1 MKQFSSSIS
10 SSSSS
15 SSSLPYSGLGSG
27 KTTSKQSSSGSTIID
42 TGMYLRDWRKALRS
56 PPSYRIGNRTIR
68 LQVHFTWVLAI
79 LCAFL
84 LLVLYISS
92 SPSPLISDAPPPT
105 NSFLRSSVIAYNH
118 TYPLTSPIISSGIY
132 SFRIGIIADLDT
144 SSALKKNQWGS
155 YYLKGYLSFIPSK
168 RSVTVSWDDGDPK
181 ALQSGFSLKGRG
193 MELSE
198 LVVFNGKLL
207 TFDDRTGLVYEIEG
221 EKVLPWV
228 LLMDGDG
235 RTTKGFKSEWATV
248 KDQVLY
254 VGSMGKEWTT
264 SAGDFETNDPMY
276 VKAVT
281 VHGEVYHL
289 NWINN
294 YKAIRKSIGIE
305 WPGYMIHESG
315 AWSEVHRRWFFLP
328 RRCSRERYNETRDEH
343 MGCNFLISSDETFQ
357 SIRAIELKRNV
368 VPSTHGYSSFKFLP
382 TSNDEIIVALSTEE
396 LNGKTS
402 SFISA
407 FTIEGEQLMVETRI
421 HTEYKYEGLE
431 FI

>member
-1 MKQFSSSIS
+1 MKQFSSSI
-10 SSSSS
+10 SS

-27 KTTSKQSSSGSTIID
+27 KPTSKQSSSGSTIID

-105 NSFLRSSVIAYNH
+105 NSFLRSSAIVYNH

>member
-1 MKQFSSSIS
+1 MKQFNGSIS
-10 SSSSS
+10 LSSS
-15 SSSLPYSGLGSG
+15 SSSLPFTSLGSG
-27 KTTSKQSSSGSTIID
+27 KTTSNQLSGTIID

-68 LQVHFTWVLAI
+68 LQVHFTWVLAT

-92 SPSPLISDAPPPT
+92 SPSSLVSDGLAS
-105 NSFLRSSVIAYNH
+105 NSIQQRSTIVYNH
-118 TYPLTSPIISSGIY
+118 TYPLTSPIVSSGIY

-144 SSALKKNQWGS
+144 NSALNKNQWGS
-155 YYLKGYLSFIPSK
+155 FYLKGYLSFIPSK
-168 RSVTVSWDDGDPK
+168 RSITVSWDDGEPK

-221 EKVLPWV
+221 EKVVPWV

-235 RTTKGFKSEWATV
+235 HTSKGFKSEWATV
-248 KDQVLY
+248 KDQMLY

-264 SAGDFETNDPMY
+264 SAGDFETHDPMY

-315 AWSEVHRRWFFLP
+315 VWSEVHRRWFFLP
-328 RRCSRERYNETRDEH
+328 RRCSRDRYNETRDEH
-343 MGCNFLISSDETFQ
+343 MGCHFLISSDETFQ
-357 SIRAIELKRNV
+357 SVRAIELPRNN

-407 FTIEGEQLMVETRI
+407 FTVEGEQLMLETRI
-421 HTEYKYEGLE
+421 NTAYKYEGLE

>member
-15 SSSLPYSGLGSG
+15 TLPYTGLGSG
-27 KTTSKQSSSGSTIID
+27 KSTSKQSSSSTIID

-68 LQVHFTWVLAI
+68 LQVHFTWVLAT

-92 SPSPLISDAPPPT
+92 SPSALISDPPPSSS
-105 NSFLRSSVIAYNH
+105 SFLRNTAIVYNH

-168 RSVTVSWDDGDPK
+168 RSLTVSWDDGEPK
-181 ALQSGFSLKGRG
+181 AVQSGFSLKGRG

-221 EKVLPWV
+221 DKVLPWV

-315 AWSEVHRRWFFLP
+315 AWSDVHRRWFFLP

-357 SIRAIELKRNV
+357 NIRAIELKRND

>member
-1 MKQFSSSIS
+1 MKQFSNSIAS

-15 SSSLPYSGLGSG
+15 SVPYTSLGSG
-27 KTTSKQSSSGSTIID
+27 KTTSKQSSGSTIID

-92 SPSPLISDAPPPT
+92 SPAPLISDAPAPT
-105 NSFLRSSVIAYNH
+105 NSFLRNSVIVYNH

-144 SSALKKNQWGS
+144 SSALKKNQWAS

-168 RSVTVSWDDGDPK
+168 RSLTVSWDDGEPK

-207 TFDDRTGLVYEIEG
+207 TFDDRTGLVYEIDG

-289 NWINN
+289 NWVNN

-357 SIRAIELKRNV
+357 SIRAIELRRNN

-382 TSNDEIIVALSTEE
+382 TSNDEIIVALGTEE

-421 HTEYKYEGLE
+421 NTEYKYEGLE

>member
-1 MKQFSSSIS
+1 MKQFSSSIA

-15 SSSLPYSGLGSG
+15 SSSLPYTSLGSG
-27 KTTSKQSSSGSTIID
+27 KTTSKQSSGSTIID

-92 SPSPLISDAPPPT
+92 SPSPLISDAPAPT
-105 NSFLRSSVIAYNH
+105 NSFLRNSVIVYNH

-168 RSVTVSWDDGDPK
+168 RSLTVSWDDGEPK

-207 TFDDRTGLVYEIEG
+207 SFDDRTGLVYEIEG

-235 RTTKGFKSEWATV
+235 RTTKGFKAEWATV

-289 NWINN
+289 NWVNN

-357 SIRAIELKRNV
+357 SIRAIELRRNN

-382 TSNDEIIVALSTEE
+382 TSNDEIIVALATEE

-421 HTEYKYEGLE
+421 NTEYKYEGLE

>member
-1 MKQFSSSIS
+1 MKQFASNSNL
-10 SSSSS
+10 SSS
-15 SSSLPYSGLGSG
+15 SSSLPYTSLGSG

-92 SPSPLISDAPPPT
+92 SPSSSLISDAPSS
-105 NSFLRSSVIAYNH
+105 NSFLRNSVIVYNH

-144 SSALKKNQWGS
+144 NSAVKKNQWGS

-168 RSVTVSWDDGDPK
+168 RSITVSWDDGEPK

-228 LLMDGDG
+228 LLIDGDG

-281 VHGEVYHL
+281 IHGEVYHL

-294 YKAIRKSIGIE
+294 YKAIRKAIGIE

-357 SIRAIELKRNV
+357 GVRAIELKRND

-407 FTIEGEQLMVETRI
+407 FTIEGEPLMVETRI

>member
-1 MKQFSSSIS
+1 MKQQFSSSV
-10 SSSSS
+10 S
-15 SSSLPYSGLGSG
+15 SSSLLYTSLGSG
-27 KTTSKQSSSGSTIID
+27 KTSEPKPSKQSGSTIID

-79 LCAFL
+79 LCTFL
-84 LLVLYISS
+84 LFVLFISS
-92 SPSPLISDAPPPT
+92 HPSSLVADVPT
-105 NSFLRSSVIAYNH
+105 SNSFLRSTAIVYNR

-144 SSALKKNQWGS
+144 NSALNKNQWGS
-155 YYLKGYLSFIPSK
+155 FYQKGYLSFIPSK
-168 RSVTVSWDDGDPK
+168 RSVTVSWDEGDPK

-207 TFDDRTGLVYEIEG
+207 TFDDRTGLVYDIEG
-221 EKVLPWV
+221 EKVFPWV

-235 RTTKGFKSEWATV
+235 RTPKGFKSEWATV

-264 SAGDFETNDPMY
+264 STGDFESNDPMY

-289 NWINN
+289 NWMNN
-294 YKAIRKSIGIE
+294 FKAIRKSIGIE
-305 WPGYMIHESG
+305 FPGYMIHESG
-315 AWSEVHRRWFFLP
+315 AWSDVHRRWFFLP

-343 MGCNFLISSDETFQ
+343 MGCSFLISSDESFQ
-357 SIRAIELKRNV
+357 NIRAIELKRND

-407 FTIEGEQLMVETRI
+407 FTIEGEQLLSETRI
-421 HTEYKYEGLE
+421 PTEYKFEGLE